1 VDSDLPDSPDFKDR
15 EAFDP
20 DERELC
26 SDGSCTGLLGA
37 DGRCK
42 VCGRAGDG
50 SPGVPRAR
58 RHADGD
64 FAGSGSDARGEGLGD
79 HGHDAIA
86 GGDISGGESD
96 DSAFADDD
104 RQLCPDGACTG
115 LLGTDG
121 KCKVCGRSAAS

>member
-1 VDSDLPDSPDFKDR
+1 MDPDFKDR

-50 SPGVPRAR
+50 SPGVPRESSNGEPSGEPNR
-58 RHADGD
+58 EPNRDSDG
-64 FAGSGSDARGEGLGD
+64 
-79 HGHDAIA
+79 
-86 GGDISGGESD
+86 
-96 DSAFADDD
+96 AFADDD

-115 LLGTDG
+115 LIGSDG
-121 KCKVCGRSAAS
+121 KCKVCGLSAAS